1 MRGPI
6 VAAIVRKDARAFT
19 RDRFFFFITILALV
33 AYAVVYFFIPS
44 NVDETVTVGVHQTGL
59 DELIRGVAASSRGLA
74 VAEYDSSADLEDAV
88 TRGADGVVAGLDFP
102 TDFAETVAAGERA
115 RVRLLLPAG
124 VSEDD
129 RLLLEGIVGEVA
141 FAVAG
146 VPPPVDPITDAVVL
160 GTDRV
165 GDQMSLQ
172 DQMRPMLLFFVLMVE
187 TFALASLVSI
197 EIQERTVTA
206 VLATP
211 ARIGDVLA
219 AKGIF
224 GTGLAFVEV
233 LFLALVIGA
242 LAPNLPLMLVA
253 LLLGSILVTGFGM
266 IAGSFGRDF
275 MEVLFISFAFMIP
288 LAIPAMAALFPG
300 TAPLWV
306 RLIPSFGLV
315 DVIGGVTTDGES
327 WREVSGALA
336 SLAAW
341 STAAFVAGSMILKR
355 RVSTL

>member
-1 MRGPI
+1 MKGPV
-6 VAAIVRKDARAFT
+6 VAAIIRKDARAFT

-44 NVDETVTVGVHQTGL
+44 SVDETVTVGIHQTGL
-59 DELIRGVAASSRGLA
+59 DDLIAGVDAAAPGLA
-74 VAEYDSSADLEDAV
+74 VASYPSSGDLEEAV
-88 TRGADGVVAGLDFP
+88 TRGSGAIVAGLDFP
-102 TDFAETVAAGERA
+102 PEFADTVAAGDRA

-124 VSEDD
+124 VSDDD

-146 VPPPVDPITDAVVL
+146 VPPPVDPLTEAVVL

-165 GDQMSLQ
+165 GDQVSLQ

-187 TFALASLVSI
+187 TFALASLVSV

-224 GTGLAFVEV
+224 GTGLAFAEV
-233 LFLALVIGA
+233 VLLGLVIGA
-242 LAPNLPLMLVA
+242 LAPNLPLMLTA

-288 LAIPAMAALFPG
+288 LAVPAMAALFPG

-315 DVIGGVTTDGES
+315 DVIGGVTVDGDS
-327 WREVSGALA
+327 WREAAGALA

-341 STAAFVAGSMILKR
+341 AVAAFAAGSLILR
-355 RVSTL
+355 RRAATL